1 MNEWLAYL
9 RHVWRHPYAL
19 LPGAPSGIIY
29 DAQAWVDQQRKAIPR
44 DLRRGPIHCYWKKHA
59 ETLQAFPKPIDVLS
73 NAASA
78 PAERILC
85 TAPTALFLLSNCK
98 ILSNEGT
105 VISSDNRVFAEFTYE
120 ESAGSVERCGVF
132 RRRRFPKPKRLPGT
146 FATLSYPSSGN
157 YYHWVAESLPRLHLL
172 EGYLEALDGIF
183 VPGGKG
189 VPFSQCLAAFG
200 IRESQLV
207 FLNVQSHYQPEKLLV
222 PQYCGGLNIA
232 AWVPAYLQ
240 QRIFRGKSQSQTKR
254 IFISRRDA
262 ASRQIVNEF
271 ELATVCAEFGIE
283 VVQLRNMDFI
293 DQANLFNA
301 AEFIMAPHGAGLVNV
316 LFCQAGVKVLE
327 MMPTPNIVPHIY
339 YSITAVVGGEY
350 YYMCGRAVDGLQG
363 HSAETHA
370 DFHIDAEKL
379 KQVLQKILH

>member
-1 MNEWLAYL
+1 
-9 RHVWRHPYAL
+9 
-19 LPGAPSGIIY
+19 
-29 DAQAWVDQQRKAIPR
+29 
-44 DLRRGPIHCYWKKHA
+44 
-59 ETLQAFPKPIDVLS
+59 
-73 NAASA
+73 
-78 PAERILC
+78 
-85 TAPTALFLLSNCK
+85 
-98 ILSNEGT
+98 

-120 ESAGSVERCGVF
+120 GNSGSVERCSVF

-146 FATLSYPSSGN
+146 FATVSYPDSQN

-183 VPGGKG
+183 VPGGRA

-207 FLNVQSHYQPEKLLV
+207 LLDWKSHYQPEKLLV

-232 AWVPAYLQ
+232 TWVPAYFQ
-240 QRIFRGKSQSQTKR
+240 QQIFRGKSQSQTRR

-262 ASRQIVNEF
+262 AARRIVNEF

-283 VVQLRNMDFI
+283 IVQLRNMDFI
-293 DQANLFNA
+293 DQANLFNS

-316 LFCQAGVKVLE
+316 LFCQTGVKVLE
-327 MMPTPNIVPHIY
+327 LMPTPNFTPHIY

-350 YYMCGRAVDGLQG
+350 HYMYGRAVEPT
-363 HSAETHA
+363 SAVHQTHP
-370 DFHIDAEKL
+370 DFHVDAEKL
-379 KQVLQKILH
+379 RQVLQKILL